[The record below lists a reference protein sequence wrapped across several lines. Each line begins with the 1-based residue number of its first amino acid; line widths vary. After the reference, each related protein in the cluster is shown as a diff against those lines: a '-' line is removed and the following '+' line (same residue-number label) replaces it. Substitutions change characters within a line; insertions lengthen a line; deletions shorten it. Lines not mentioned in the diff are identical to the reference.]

1 MSFSPL
7 QSDAANMQTQ
17 HSLVLLSLLSALLT
31 ACQSVGVQYRFPT
44 AMEPSAELQGK
55 EGGMIDTFDAEGCYV
70 GRTSVTD
77 KVRLR
82 AGDPVVLAYEVV
94 LNASTY
100 NTIYNVPPIT
110 CTRLFSFIPQANARY
125 VLRGDIR
132 YVNGKNLFGKTI
144 AIPSCE
150 AGLKQ
155 RLQDGAFIDVPV
167 TYLGLQRKRWNCL
180 QASPLLDNPP

>member
-1 MSFSPL
+1 MR
-7 QSDAANMQTQ
+7 NRY
-17 HSLVLLSLLSALLT
+17 SLFLLALLSALLT
-31 ACQSVGVQYRFPT
+31 ACQSVGVQYHFPS

-55 EGGMIDTFDAEGCYV
+55 EGGMINTFDAEGCYV

-82 AGDPVVLAYEVV
+82 VGDPVVLAYEVV
-94 LNASTY
+94 LNASAY

-110 CTRLFSFIPQANARY
+110 CTRLFSFIPQPDARY
-125 VLRGDIR
+125 VLRGDIT
-132 YVNGKNLFGKTI
+132 YVDGKNMFGKSI

-155 RLQDGAFIDVPV
+155 RLQDGSLTDVPV
-167 TYLGLQRKRWNCL
+167 TTLGLYHKRWNCL
-180 QASPLLDNPP
+180 QARPPQPHKEEDDED

>member
-1 MSFSPL
+1 
-7 QSDAANMQTQ
+7 MQTQ
-17 HSLVLLSLLSALLT
+17 HTLVLLALLSVLLT
-31 ACQSVGVQYRFPT
+31 GCQSVGVQYRFPS

-55 EGGMIDTFDAEGCYV
+55 EGGMINTFDAEGCYV

-82 AGDPVVLAYEVV
+82 AGEPVVLAYEVV

-100 NTIYNVPPIT
+100 NTMYNIPPIT
-110 CTRLFSFIPQANARY
+110 CTQLFRFTPQADAHY

-150 AGLKQ
+150 AGLKM
-155 RLQDGAFIDVPV
+155 RLQDGALIDVPV

-180 QASPLLDNPP
+180 QAFPLLDKTP